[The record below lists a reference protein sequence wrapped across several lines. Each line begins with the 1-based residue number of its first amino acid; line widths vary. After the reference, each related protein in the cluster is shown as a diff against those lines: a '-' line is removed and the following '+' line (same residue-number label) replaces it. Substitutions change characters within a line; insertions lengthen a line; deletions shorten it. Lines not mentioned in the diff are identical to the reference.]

1 MALKLRIE
9 ELPLGFGF
17 RCINDNEYDGAEDA
31 GPQMVGEGK
40 TADEA
45 KADFMDQWM
54 ERESERDCARAV
66 KFAKVF
72 DGFLDKLFGRGA

>member
-1 MALKLRIE
+1 MMKLRIE

-40 TADEA
+40 TAEEA

-54 ERESERDCARAV
+54 EREAERDMKAAV
-66 KFAKVF
+66 RQMRVW
-72 DGFLDKLFGRGA
+72 DSFLDQMFGSKR